1 MDDDDFLSD
10 IATYESKLKDGSI
23 AEEQMEAEA
32 ASWLAIEPQPVPGTD
47 LSYAGPPTASDG
59 SPRGKARRKRG
70 AKAAAT
76 DIQPTPAAPS
86 MSNQPPMSGAEPA
99 DPNGESNSM
108 SNKTL
113 DVMLSRLQGQ
123 LPPATYEK
131 VINLVRDVQTR
142 RMSLSRSEFLQHF
155 QAICAQGAAQK

>member
-1 MDDDDFLSD
+1 
-10 IATYESKLKDGSI
+10 
-23 AEEQMEAEA
+23 MEAEA
-32 ASWLAIEPQPVPGTD
+32 ASWLVSDPASGAE
-47 LSYAGPPTASDG
+47 LSYTAPHVPSDG
-59 SPRGKARRKRG
+59 SPRAKVRRKRG
-70 AKAAAT
+70 ARVAAAT
-76 DIQPTPAAPS
+76 EAIQPNPADTS
-86 MSNQPPMSGAEPA
+86 MPNPPPPGSEAEHNGSAAA

-131 VINLVRDVQTR
+131 VINLVRDVQER